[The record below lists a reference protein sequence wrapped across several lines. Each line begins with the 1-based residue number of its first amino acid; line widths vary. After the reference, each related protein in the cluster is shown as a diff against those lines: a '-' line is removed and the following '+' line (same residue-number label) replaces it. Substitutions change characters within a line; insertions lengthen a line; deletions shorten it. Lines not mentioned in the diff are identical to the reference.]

1 MPLTPSRPQRYCLA
15 QLTTRGLSKS
25 DLLASPKWRLIT
37 TRRIE
42 HNRWTMTSK
51 KKQDQQPDLGPA
63 PVPNEHNELHHE
75 DDPNKFFNIH
85 IAQLNRAYG
94 CTEVQ
99 PHVRTI
105 LGQPKNEIIV
115 NFPVRMDD
123 GHFRLFTGYRIQH
136 NNIMGP
142 YKGGIR
148 YHHDVTLGE
157 VKALAALMT
166 YKCAMLEVP
175 FGGAKGGVRINTRE
189 HSIYELERITRR
201 FTHDLGNN
209 IGPEYDIPAPDMGTN
224 SQSMVWMMDTY
235 MNTQN
240 IIDKNAQRRIV
251 TGKSLISGG
260 SRGREKATGQGVVFC
275 IQEWA
280 EERGF
285 NLDGCSFIVQGF
297 GNVGSWSATLL
308 SKLGA
313 ICIGVQDHTGS
324 LYNPEGMNPR
334 KLVDHVKEHGGV
346 AGYRGGEAIANEEFW
361 RIKCDICIPAALELQ
376 IDEKVAQ
383 DLDCKLVVEA
393 ANGPTTMGGEAVLAK
408 KGTEILPDILA
419 NAGGVVVSYFE
430 WIQNKRSESW
440 QLKEVD
446 DRLLFM
452 MRRSYHEMRSR
463 ARERSVDN
471 RTAAFSVALERL
483 NAVYV
488 ERGVFP

>member
-1 MPLTPSRPQRYCLA
+1 
-15 QLTTRGLSKS
+15 
-25 DLLASPKWRLIT
+25 
-37 TRRIE
+37 
-42 HNRWTMTSK
+42 MTAK
-51 KKQDQQPDLGPA
+51 KKQDKPQTDLDPTTQLE
-63 PVPNEHNELHHE
+63 EHSELHRE
-75 DDPNKFFNIH
+75 DDPNEFYNIH
-85 IAQLNRAYG
+85 LAQLQRAYG
-94 CTEVQ
+94 CTDVKQ
-99 PHVRTI
+99 HVRAI
-105 LGQPKNEIIV
+105 LSQPKNEIIV

-123 GHFRLFTGYRIQH
+123 GNFRLFTGYRIQH

-166 YKCAMLEVP
+166 YKCAVLEVP
-175 FGGAKGGVRINTRE
+175 FGGAKGGVRINPRE
-189 HSIYELERITRR
+189 RSVGELERITRR

-224 SQSMVWMMDTY
+224 SQAMVWMMDTY

-240 IIDKNAQRRIV
+240 SIDKNAQRRIV

-260 SRGREKATGQGVVFC
+260 SRGREKATGQGVVYC

-285 NLDGCSFIVQGF
+285 NLDGSTFIVQGF
-297 GNVGSWSATLL
+297 GNVGSWAALLL

-313 ICIGVQDHTGS
+313 ICIGVQDHSGS

-334 KLVDHVKEHGGV
+334 KLMDHCAEFGGV
-346 AGYRGGEAIANEEFW
+346 AGYRGGETIPKDEFW

-376 IDEKVAQ
+376 LDEKVAHE
-383 DLDCKLVVEA
+383 LDCKLVVEA
-393 ANGPTTMGGEAVLAK
+393 ANGPTTLEGERILAN
-408 KGTEILPDILA
+408 KGVEFLPDILA

-463 ARERSVDN
+463 ARERNVDN
-471 RTAAFSVALERL
+471 RTAAFSLALERL